1 MKTIRYEHNN
11 SGGMRWIF
19 DDQWIKLKNA
29 GWVLS
34 DDGREAEKKFK
45 TRDDAIAEFE
55 KLTGINVEKDNESG
69 CPCCGQ
75 PHYFIMRNNK

>member
-1 MKTIRYEHNN
+1 MITITYEHNN
-11 SGGMRWIF
+11 SGGMLWIF
-19 DDQWIKLKNA
+19 DDQWNKLKNA

-45 TRDDAIAEFE
+45 TREDAIAEFE
-55 KLTGINVEKDNESG
+55 KLTGIDVEKDNESG

-75 PHYFIMRNNK
+75 PHYFILGD